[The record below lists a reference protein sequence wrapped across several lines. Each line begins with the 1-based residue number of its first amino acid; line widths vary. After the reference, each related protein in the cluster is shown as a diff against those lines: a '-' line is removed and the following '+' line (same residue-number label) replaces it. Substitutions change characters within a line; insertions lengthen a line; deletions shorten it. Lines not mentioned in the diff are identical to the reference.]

1 MNQKGFT
8 LTELIV
14 TMALLGVISA
24 IAFPAI
30 TKLQTQNQKQ
40 MYKTYEKALL
50 NGAKLYVDKYG
61 RDLWDSPVTDPTCV
75 IITYKD
81 LTDEDLIKPFNGMKK
96 KEQVNDDK
104 DKTYVLATKN
114 DNSVTYIVSLEV
126 IIPENNSI
134 THSNTK
140 DKEKKEGKC
149 TWQNI
154 RGENT
159 T

>member
-40 MYKTYEKALL
+40 VYETYEKVLL

-61 RDLWDSPVTDPTCV
+61 RDLWNSPVTEATCV
-75 IITYKD
+75 KITYKD
-81 LTDEDLIKPFNGMKK
+81 LTDEDLIKTFDGMKK
-96 KEQVNDDK
+96 GETVDTA
-104 DKTYVLATKN
+104 KTYVYATKLNTSVTYEVSLATKQ
-114 DNSVTYIVSLEV
+114 DTSYTY
-126 IIPENNSI
+126 
-134 THSNTK
+134 SNTK
-140 DKEKKEGKC
+140 VNDNC
-149 TWQNI
+149 SWIDI